1 MATKKRP
8 KPRKKSGKIK
18 SWRCH
23 LRCDFTKP
31 NDTNTYI
38 ERCSVTVGISNL
50 AKAKETYDLHDA
62 VADWLKETR
71 EDNDYTNKFVM
82 VVERWEAMR

>member
-1 MATKKRP
+1 MKKTKQNQ
-8 KPRKKSGKIK
+8 GI
-18 SWRCH
+18 RCH

-38 ERCSVTVGISNL
+38 ERISVTINITNL
-50 AKAKETYDLHDA
+50 AKAKGMIDLHSA

-82 VVERWEAMR
+82 VVERWEPIR

>member
-1 MATKKRP
+1 MTKKTI

-18 SWRCH
+18 SWCCH

-31 NDTNTYI
+31 NDINTYI
-38 ERCSVTVGISNL
+38 ERCSITVGITNL
-50 AKAKETYDLHDA
+50 TKAKEADDLHGA

-71 EDNDYTNKFVM
+71 DDNGYDNDFVM
-82 VVERWEAMR
+82 EVERWEPIR